1 MYRGFLQDS
10 GRARRWRRR
19 FASLAISPFSSS
31 LPYRRVF
38 LRCSFLTSPASRLYG
53 PMRIPCWSFQTR
65 CGTVIKDKSYLKD
78 VRSNVCNDCNAL
90 TRSRYL
96 KPSIIPCYVSDFQIT
111 SWFIYE
117 PLQIRN
123 TLLSG
128 LMFAFLF
135 LRAGSSASI
144 PGIANLPYFSSI
156 LERKNCWR
164 DSARL
169 GHFVQLYSFTLNL
182 PWLQSLFLNF
192 SLNFIA
198 FVTRPCHSSLNL
210 LRIELI
216 ITFFFKYCSFHGLAT
231 GHWPVVIGLAS
242 NSR

>member
-1 MYRGFLQDS
+1 MLRRPSVRRGPIRFAVTKLVTRRPVYRGFLQDS

-19 FASLAISPFSSS
+19 LASLAISPFSSS

-38 LRCSFLTSPASRLYG
+38 LLYSFLTSPASRLYG

-96 KPSIIPCYVSDFQIT
+96 KPSIIPCYVSTFQIT

-123 TLLSG
+123 TLPQH
-128 LMFAFLF
+128 LMFFLTSF
-135 LRAGSSASI
+135 EQNLQRRKLRVVSK
-144 PGIANLPYFSSI
+144 NL
-156 LERKNCWR
+156 EKRKIW
-164 DSARL
+164 
-169 GHFVQLYSFTLNL
+169 
-182 PWLQSLFLNF
+182 
-192 SLNFIA
+192 
-198 FVTRPCHSSLNL
+198 
-210 LRIELI
+210 
-216 ITFFFKYCSFHGLAT
+216 
-231 GHWPVVIGLAS
+231 
-242 NSR
+242 